1 MSNSTHQ
8 AGQVPGAGFHQF
20 YPHPD
25 GHAVKFDEAGNEL
38 MLFNADSFASV
49 TVPMGALM
57 LIKVGERMAELG
69 KKLLAES

>member
-1 MSNSTHQ
+1 MKNTNRQ

-38 MLFNADSFASV
+38 LLFNADTFASV

-57 LIKVGERMAELG
+57 LVEVGESMAALG
-69 KKLLAES
+69 KKLLAEF